1 MYYFERQNELL
12 KIGSTFFFVLLHLH
26 SFQWLLFFYLLI
38 FLLLTDYKN
47 RSRVVILRV
56 IIYNW
61 EHNMDKKRISKKKK
75 KRSEGTG
82 RTYLM
87 TSIDKVTGIKYG
99 RLEGGFRP
107 L

>member
-75 KRSEGTG
+75 KNVLKAPEGHIWWRALTRSQE
-82 RTYLM
+82 
-87 TSIDKVTGIKYG
+87 
-99 RLEGGFRP
+99 
-107 L
+107 